1 MNLSLIKSNVCYWL
15 SAVCLMVM
23 GFSGVAHGQIDAI
36 KKAGAAK
43 EAAAT
48 STPEKPEDARK
59 RLEQWLQDA
68 RDTLARLE
76 APGAAAGLPPG
87 ITPQELSGRLRD
99 LEQMVLG
106 ITRTIKNINSI
117 SEARK
122 ELDRARASDT
132 AWTGFAEEPPY
143 PLPMIDELLNERD
156 AVRANL
162 TSSKASLA
170 NYARLLTGLVAEVK
184 SADEDVRRLI
194 LAVQNAGDENRD
206 AAKWRLDAA
215 RAKARVNAVRFGM
228 MQDLVTGLNDRVAA
242 ATLDLALI
250 DRKVA
255 IAEADSRFTEEDLT
269 KLAKISDERKKATQK
284 EIDAVAKRLKLALTK
299 RNQAQAAFDSLTAGS
314 SAAPAADG
322 VELAKFRLEVAEACA
337 DAMQSIIEELESL
350 NQLENI
356 NMKAYQDRKAILDAV
371 KPDERAAALASL
383 SLLLDRL
390 RAWENVAE
398 NEISSG
404 SADLGKLESRAAS
417 ISTDDPRFDFLN
429 EKRAAK
435 SEELATNQRILQ
447 AVVLQRK
454 LVKRWVSGY
463 SPEPGAQSFSNRLGT
478 FATSSWDIVR
488 KVWSFEV
495 MSYEDQ
501 VEIDGQIISGKV
513 PVTLGTLLR
522 ALLFFVVGY
531 WIFSKIANRLET
543 SLIARGHL
551 VDSHARTLRTWGMI
565 VVGVFLAIGTL
576 SFLKI
581 PLTIFAFFGG
591 ALAIGLGFGMQ
602 TLIKNFIS
610 GIIVLVE
617 RKVRVGDILDVDG
630 IVGMVTE
637 VNTRSSVIRS
647 ADDVETMI
655 PNSAFLENRVT
666 NWTLSSSKI
675 RRSLRVGVA
684 YGTDP
689 QTVMAVLIESAAR
702 HGLVLKTPEPF
713 AIFEDFGDSAL
724 IFSLYFWVELG
735 NGGNAMII
743 TSDLRLMIDKRFT
756 DLGIGVPYP
765 QRDMHLTTDKPI
777 QMEIIKSPPHT
788 DAS

>member
-1 MNLSLIKSNVCYWL
+1 
-15 SAVCLMVM
+15 MVM

-156 AVRANL
+156 AIRANL

-184 SADEDVRRLI
+184 AADEDVRRLI
-194 LAVQNAGDENRD
+194 LAVQNADDTNRD

-215 RAKARVNAVRFGM
+215 RAKTRVNAVRFGM
-228 MQDLVTGLNDRVAA
+228 MQDLVAGLNDRVAA

-255 IAEADSRFTEEDLT
+255 IAEADSRFTDEDLT
-269 KLAKISDERKKATQK
+269 KIAKIADERKKATQK
-284 EIDAVAKRLKLALTK
+284 EIDAVAKRLKLALTE
-299 RNQAQAAFDSLTAGS
+299 RNQAQAALDSLTAAS
-314 SAAPAADG
+314 SAGPAADG

-356 NMKAYQDRKAILDAV
+356 NLKAYQDRKAILDAAN
-371 KPDERAAALASL
+371 PDERAAALASL

-398 NEISSG
+398 NELSNA

-429 EKRAAK
+429 EKRSAK

-447 AVVLQRK
+447 AVVLERK

-463 SPEPGAQSFSNRLGT
+463 SPEPGAQSYSHRLGT
-478 FATSSWDIVR
+478 FASSSWNVVR

-495 MSYEDQ
+495 MSYEDR

-522 ALLFFVVGY
+522 ALLFFVIGY

>member
-1 MNLSLIKSNVCYWL
+1 MICFM
-15 SAVCLMVM
+15 AM
-23 GFSGVAHGQIDAI
+23 GFSGVAYGQIDAI

-43 EAAAT
+43 EAVAT
-48 STPEKPEDARK
+48 STTEKPEDARK

-76 APGAAAGLPPG
+76 APNAAAGLPPG
-87 ITPQELSGRLRD
+87 ITPLELSGRLRD

-106 ITRTIKNINSI
+106 ITRTIKNINSL

-132 AWTGFAEEPPY
+132 AWTGFTEEPPY

-255 IAEADSRFTEEDLT
+255 IAEVDSRFTEEDLT

-689 QTVMAVLIESAAR
+689 QTVMLILTESAAR

-735 NGGNAMII
+735 NGGNAMVI

-756 DLGIGVPYP
+756 ESGIGVPYP

-777 QMEIIKSPPHT
+777 QMEIIKSPPQT